1 MKNFN
6 NDEGINS
13 KALFVNKIGKDLYDH
28 EIKYFKLDPIGK
40 EEIVIKSMYSSI
52 NHKDIM
58 VSDGNPGL
66 VRRYP
71 HVPGIDVT
79 GIVYRSN
86 NSKIKVGDRVMVI
99 ARPLG
104 IERYGGLSEYVK
116 VPAKWVEKIPA
127 NISEKQAII
136 FGTAGFTAALAV
148 QKLLANKFLQ
158 SQLPVLVTGAS
169 GGVGSMSIFLLKSNG
184 FKITA
189 MTSSLGNKSYLKSI
203 GADEVISSSVLQKS
217 SSLPLLKETYSSIID
232 NIGGES
238 VTVGIKTIQKNGFLI
253 LIGNIAGS
261 TFLAHVNPFLLRGV
275 SIMGIN
281 AESCTEYQRKK
292 IWRMLGANTYK
303 KKIEKLYRVIKF
315 DDISSNI
322 KSVKLN
328 RHIGRLVVKIDDS
341 LS

>member
-1 MKNFN
+1 MKNSN
-6 NDEGINS
+6 NDEDINS
-13 KALFVNKIGKDLYDH
+13 KAFFINKIGKDFYNH
-28 EIKYFKLDPIGK
+28 EVKYFKLDPIGA
-40 EEIVIKSMYSSI
+40 EEVIIKSMYSSI
-52 NHKDIM
+52 NQKDIM

-71 HVPGIDVT
+71 HIPGIDVT
-79 GIVYRSN
+79 GIVYRSKN
-86 NSKIKVGDRVMVI
+86 NKIKVGDRVMVI

-104 IERYGGLSEYVK
+104 IESYGGLSEYVK

-148 QKLLANKFLQ
+148 QRLLANKIPQ

-184 FKITA
+184 FKIAA

-203 GADEVISSSVLQKS
+203 GADEVISASTLQKS
-217 SSLPLLKETYSSIID
+217 ISLPLLKETFSSIID
-232 NIGGES
+232 NVGGERVS
-238 VTVGIKTIQKNGFLI
+238 EGIKTIQKNGFLI
-253 LIGNIAGS
+253 LIGNMAGS
-261 TFLAHVNPFLLRGV
+261 KFLAHVNPFLLRGV
-275 SIMGIN
+275 SIIGIN

-292 IWRMLGANTYK
+292 IWGMLKASASE
-303 KKIEKLYRVIKF
+303 KKIEKLYKVIKF
-315 DDISSNI
+315 DQISSNI
-322 KSVKLN
+322 KSIKMN
-328 RHIGRLVVKIDDS
+328 RHVGRIVVKIDDR